1 MKLARR
7 KFLGSSAAAVVAAGT
22 LVRGDV
28 FGANDRIRLCVVGL
42 NGRGNSHIRE
52 FSKRRGCEVVA
63 LCDVD
68 SDVLDLHA
76 RAVGKGD
83 RKKPKLYRDIRDVLA
98 DDSIDAISIATP
110 NHWHSLMAIWGC
122 QARKDVFV
130 EKPLSHSVWE
140 GRQLVAAAER
150 TGQVVVH
157 GTQSRSNPTWIR
169 DIRLLQEGLIGPMH
183 MAKGFTYKTGNRH
196 AIGYGKPTKPPK
208 NLDWKLW
215 QGPAQER
222 DYLAKS
228 NGSGLYVHYNWHWN
242 WDYGNGESANQG
254 VHQMDLAVWGLN
266 RGLPVK
272 VSSVGGRYV
281 WDDDGETPNTQI
293 STYTYADGSILE
305 FEVRNLGSYE
315 EAGKVTGNHFFCADG
330 YYVEGRGFF
339 DYKNK
344 PIKVNEPK
352 PESDGVW
359 ENFLEAVRSRKAS
372 DIHGSALD
380 GHLSCVTCHIGNIAY
395 RLGRALEFNPKKER
409 FVNDDDANAM
419 LRRNYREGFEVPDL
433 A

>member
-1 MKLARR
+1 MELTRR
-7 KFLGSSAAAVVAAGT
+7 KFLGSSAAAVVVAGT
-22 LVRGDV
+22 FVHGDV
-28 FGANDRIRLCVVGL
+28 FGANDRIRICVVGL
-42 NGRGNSHIRE
+42 NGRGGTHVNE
-52 FSKRRGCEVVA
+52 FSKQKGCEVAA

-68 SDVLDLHA
+68 SNVLERRA
-76 RAVGKGD
+76 RAIEKVG
-83 RKKPKLYRDIRDVLA
+83 RKKPRLYRDIRDVLA
-98 DDSIDAISIATP
+98 DESIDAISIATP
-110 NHWHSLMAIWGC
+110 NHWHSLMAIWAC
-122 QARKDVFV
+122 QAGKDVYV

-157 GTQSRSNPTWIR
+157 GTQNRSNPAWMR
-169 DIRLLQEGLIGPMH
+169 DIRLLQEGFIGPMH

-196 AIGYGKPTKPPK
+196 AIGYGKPAKPPK

-215 QGPAQER
+215 QGPAQDRE
-222 DYLAKS
+222 YMAKS
-228 NGSGLYVHYNWHWN
+228 NGSGLYVHYNWHWI

-254 VHQMDLAVWGLN
+254 VHQMDLAVWGMN

-272 VSSVGGRYV
+272 VSSMGGRYV
-281 WDDDGETPNTQI
+281 WDDDAETPNTQM
-293 STYTYADGSILE
+293 STYTYADGSMLQ
-305 FEVRNLGSYE
+305 FEIRNLGSYE

-330 YYVEGRGFF
+330 YYVEGKGFF

-344 PIKVNEPK
+344 PIKVEEPK
-352 PESDGVW
+352 PESDGEW
-359 ENFLEAVRSRKAS
+359 GNFLNAVRSRKES

-380 GHLSCVTCHIGNIAY
+380 GHLSSVTCHIGNIAY
-395 RLGRALEFNPKKER
+395 RLGRTLEFNPKKER